1 MTVGM
6 ALILSIIEGI
16 TEFLPVS
23 STGHLILA
31 GMLLGIPSTYAVKS
45 FELFIQLGAI
55 SAVVVLYAR
64 TILSNIRLWKVLA
77 IAFLPTGIIGLTLY
91 KLIKSVLLGNPLI
104 TVAALGIGGVL
115 LIVFEKWH
123 PAAKKSDPPP
133 MDLATMRPVQAILI
147 GLGQSVAMIPGV
159 SRSAATIITGM
170 LTGLSRTQAVEF
182 SFLLAI
188 PTMAFAT
195 GYDLLKTADQLSFQ
209 DMPVFAVGFVGAFI
223 TALITIRWFLHY
235 IAHHTFVLFGIY
247 RIAVAIAYV
256 LLVR

>member
-6 ALILSIIEGI
+6 ALVLSIIEGI

-31 GMLLGIPSTYAVKS
+31 GSLLGILSTDTVKS

-104 TVAALGIGGVL
+104 TVFALGIGG
-115 LIVFEKWH
+115 IAIIAFETWH
-123 PAAKKSDPPP
+123 PAAKKSNQSPT
-133 MDLATMRPVQAILI
+133 DLAAMRPVQALWI
-147 GLGQSVAMIPGV
+147 GVGQSLAMIPGV

-195 GYDLLKTADQLSFQ
+195 GYDLVKTADQLSFQ
-209 DMPVFAVGFVGAFI
+209 DMPVFAVGFFGAFV
-223 TALITIRWFLHY
+223 TALITIRWFLRY
-235 IAHHTFVLFGIY
+235 VSGHTLAPFGIY
-247 RIAVAIAYV
+247 RIALALAY
-256 LLVR
+256 LAFMR